1 MDINFREGFLFRA
14 TDPKGRVSPKPFE
27 GSTVANSL
35 RLHLIVLS
43 IDEGETMHRFRSA
56 CSITLFH
63 WYNCAEMDSRALLKL
78 AYFPSR
84 DLSSTIGYLV

>member
-1 MDINFREGFLFRA
+1 MVCPVVNLITYITIADLMDINFRKGFLFRV

-35 RLHLIVLS
+35 RLHLIVLN

-56 CSITLFH
+56 CSITLF
-63 WYNCAEMDSRALLKL
+63 S
-78 AYFPSR
+78 F
-84 DLSSTIGYLV
+84 I